1 MTPNTGMRAMNII
14 HPLDPVS
21 LNLLVVTL
29 SNGMKHPTQI
39 IPQIEK
45 STSST
50 PFICSL
56 FTILAIKIGKP
67 IRNKA

>member
-1 MTPNTGMRAMNII
+1 MIPNTGMRAMNII

-29 SNGMKHPTQI
+29 SKGIKQPTHT
-39 IPQIEK
+39 IPQIEE
-45 STSST
+45 STVST
-50 PFICSL
+50 PFTCRL
-56 FTILAIKIGKP
+56 FTIHAIRIGKP